1 MNHLNYRELK
11 KENQA
16 DCALFEEMMWPY
28 TKELDQHAERE
39 MPREVIKKW
48 VASII
53 RMLGDADRHLEL
65 VFDGEV
71 PVGFL
76 YGKVDHPDHRGYIKP
91 GWGYVMEFY
100 VKPEFRRMGYGREM
114 NRRLEALFRADGVK
128 NLYLTADPVTGRPFW
143 EAMGYHATGEIMPE
157 NKMEIYEKELKT
169 ED

>member
-1 MNHLNYRELK
+1 MDHLNYRELK

-16 DCALFEEMMWPY
+16 DCALFREMMWPY

-39 MPREVIKKW
+39 MPREVIEKW

-53 RMLGDADRHLEL
+53 RMQGDADRHLEL

-76 YGKVDHPDHRGYIKP
+76 YGKVDHPHHRGYIKP
-91 GWGYVMEFY
+91 GYGYVMEFY
-100 VKPEFRRMGYGREM
+100 VKPEFRRQAYGREM
-114 NRRLEALFRADGVK
+114 NRHLEELFRADGVK

-169 ED
+169 EG